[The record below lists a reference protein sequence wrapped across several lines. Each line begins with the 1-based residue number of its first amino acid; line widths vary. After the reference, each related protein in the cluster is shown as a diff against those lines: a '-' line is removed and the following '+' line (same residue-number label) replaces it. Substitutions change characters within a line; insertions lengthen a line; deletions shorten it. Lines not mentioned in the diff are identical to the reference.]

1 MSELRQRPTATSK
14 SSNGPDKEPNSK
26 PHSGNDETDQDRG
39 ISVLDIIRV
48 IVTLLIACG
57 GLSYYMTSSE
67 SVLFGYRPW
76 YTRWPVVKQ
85 WVVCNS
91 QSSSLQKGKKKCHV
105 TIQANTYISKNK
117 ARPCYPDTKPT
128 IPLQRHRHQ
137 SSPLRRR
144 ERDRLR
150 RLSKP
155 HDLRTGRELQLLCR
169 TGRNARFCHRVL

>member
-26 PHSGNDETDQDRG
+26 PHSGNDEPDQERG

-67 SVLFGYRPW
+67 SVLWGYRPW

-85 WVVCNS
+85 WVVCKS
-91 QSSSLQKGKKKCHV
+91 RSFGGYFKKRHV
-105 TIQANTYISKNK
+105 TI
-117 ARPCYPDTKPT
+117 
-128 IPLQRHRHQ
+128 
-137 SSPLRRR
+137 
-144 ERDRLR
+144 
-150 RLSKP
+150 
-155 HDLRTGRELQLLCR
+155 
-169 TGRNARFCHRVL
+169 